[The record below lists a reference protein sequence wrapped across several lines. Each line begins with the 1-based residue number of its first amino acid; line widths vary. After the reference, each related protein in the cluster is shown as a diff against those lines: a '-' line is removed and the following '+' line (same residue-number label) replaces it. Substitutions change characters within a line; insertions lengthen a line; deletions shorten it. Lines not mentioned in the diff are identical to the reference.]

1 MDGLAINADEEP
13 HFVFASK
20 ESDLFKMSEFEANA
34 IKKVEEALDTGEPIS
49 DITATLAQNKDTV
62 DSVLNSLTSNS
73 ESSYVPKD
81 EDRVRTVSI
90 AKPL

>member
-1 MDGLAINADEEP
+1 
-13 HFVFASK
+13 
-20 ESDLFKMSEFEANA
+20 MSEFEANA

-49 DITATLAQNKDTV
+49 DISATLANNKDTV

-73 ESSYVPKD
+73 EAQYVPKE
-81 EDRVRTVSI
+81 EDRTSTITI